1 MTRSVVVVYSEGRP
15 KGSHE
20 AITRT
25 EIARRLAALKGCDF
39 GGEFDPSARYPGSV
53 YFVPSDTLVGTELA
67 RSLGIRSGQDLFGGV
82 VPYPFVATKAITHP
96 LVDQAAR
103 APHGW
108 SPAFCDGVCDA
119 VLSGF
124 AAFDVADARRAG
136 ARLLMDGPV
145 RVKRSRGV
153 GGRGQV
159 VVAELGELD
168 TALTGIDASE
178 LSQDGVVLE
187 QHLAEVK
194 TYSVGQVHVAELSTS
209 YYGTQCLTKNNR
221 GATVYGGSDLVLV
234 RGDFDA
240 LLRLDLTAEARLAI
254 AQARAYDA
262 AAIEHFS
269 GFFAS
274 RRNYDVAQ
282 GLNAQG
288 TWRSGVLEQ
297 SWRIGGAS
305 SAEIA
310 ALEAFR
316 ADPAL
321 RIVRASCKEVYG
333 DSVTPPARADVYF
346 QGVDQTVGPITK
358 FALLESI

>member
-1 MTRSVVVVYSEGRP
+1 
-15 KGSHE
+15 
-20 AITRT
+20 
-25 EIARRLAALKGCDF
+25 
-39 GGEFDPSARYPGSV
+39 
-53 YFVPSDTLVGTELA
+53 
-67 RSLGIRSGQDLFGGV
+67 
-82 VPYPFVATKAITHP
+82 
-96 LVDQAAR
+96 
-103 APHGW
+103 
-108 SPAFCDGVCDA
+108 
-119 VLSGF
+119 
-124 AAFDVADARRAG
+124 
-136 ARLLMDGPV
+136 
-145 RVKRSRGV
+145 
-153 GGRGQV
+153 
-159 VVAELGELD
+159 
-168 TALTGIDASE
+168 
-178 LSQDGVVLE
+178 
-187 QHLAEVK
+187 
-194 TYSVGQVHVAELSTS
+194 
-209 YYGTQCLTKNNR
+209 
-221 GATVYGGSDLVLV
+221 V

>member
-1 MTRSVVVVYSEGRP
+1 
-15 KGSHE
+15 
-20 AITRT
+20 
-25 EIARRLAALKGCDF
+25 
-39 GGEFDPSARYPGSV
+39 
-53 YFVPSDTLVGTELA
+53 
-67 RSLGIRSGQDLFGGV
+67 
-82 VPYPFVATKAITHP
+82 VPYPFVATKAITHQ
-96 LVDQAAR
+96 LVDQSAR
-103 APHGW
+103 APYGW
-108 SPAFCDGVCDA
+108 SPAFCDCVRDA
-119 VLSGF
+119 VLGGF
-124 AAFDVADARRAG
+124 AAFDVVDARRAG

-168 TALTGIDASE
+168 TALTAMDASE
-178 LSQDGVVLE
+178 LSRYGVVLE

-194 TYSVGQVHVAELSTS
+194 TYSVGQVHVAELSAS

-240 LLRLDLTAEARLAI
+240 LLQLDLTAEARLAI

-262 AAIEHFS
+262 AAMEHFP

-274 RRNYDVAQ
+274 RRNYDVAH
-282 GLNAQG
+282 GLDARG
-288 TWRSGVLEQ
+288 EPRLGVLEQ

-305 SAEIA
+305 SAEVA

-321 RIVRASCKEVYG
+321 RAVRASCKEIYG
-333 DSVTPPARADVYF
+333 DSATPPARAEVYF
-346 QGVDQTVGPITK
+346 RAVDQTVGPITK
-358 FALLESI
+358 FTLLESI